1 MLYFF
6 KLLVY
11 RVNYLFLRVCILT
24 KYKYNFNIY
33 NKWIEYQKKGKSMR
47 LATMIIAFGA
57 SLLPSKII
65 QMSFMTSLIVSTV
78 VYYVVYKIVTNMIE
92 I

>member
-1 MLYFF
+1 
-6 KLLVY
+6 
-11 RVNYLFLRVCILT
+11 
-24 KYKYNFNIY
+24 
-33 NKWIEYQKKGKSMR
+33 MR